1 MHTEASE
8 REENKSKKNFEEI
21 IYLKFSKV
29 KEYMKDLR
37 LQVFREENSH
47 LV

>member
-8 REENKSKKNFEEI
+8 REENKSKKIFEEI

-29 KEYMKDLR
+29 KEYI
-37 LQVFREENSH
+37 
-47 LV
+47 